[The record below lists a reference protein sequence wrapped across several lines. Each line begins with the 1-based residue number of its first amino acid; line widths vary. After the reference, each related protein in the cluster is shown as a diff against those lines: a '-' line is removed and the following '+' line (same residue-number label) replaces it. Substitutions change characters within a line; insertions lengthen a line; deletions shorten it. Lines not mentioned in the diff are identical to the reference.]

1 MIEKL
6 NNNEPFPQ
14 KTALLAALFPSFDS
28 QVLPPS
34 GL

>member
-14 KTALLAALFPSFDS
+14 KTALLAALFPREST